1 MSATCAMPIPF
12 PISRTSCISIQVT
25 QTPAQQFLESTLTR
39 WGTRLLRSH
48 RLECPLPAL
57 CRFRFLYQEQAVY
70 LYKLPKHRRNSFWNP
85 RLPAG
90 VHACSEYHPNLP
102 ERLRRPGCLSSEGD
116 RQRACLFCDTNHDRS
131 VRARPANLAVENAPS
146 DFHHCERPRSEEQSG
161 ILQPREWRQP
171 HHPPACPAQACRN
184 H

>member
-90 VHACSEYHPNLP
+90 VHACSDLIDLNVRYLRYADSVSYIKNKLYIYTSYPNT
-102 ERLRRPGCLSSEGD
+102 G
-116 RQRACLFCDTNHDRS
+116 AT
-131 VRARPANLAVENAPS
+131 V
-146 DFHHCERPRSEEQSG
+146 SG
-161 ILQPREWRQP
+161 IHAYPLGYTPALNTIRTFLSASGVPAASVQREIGNAHVYFAIRIMIELGK
-171 HHPPACPAQACRN
+171 
-184 H
+184 